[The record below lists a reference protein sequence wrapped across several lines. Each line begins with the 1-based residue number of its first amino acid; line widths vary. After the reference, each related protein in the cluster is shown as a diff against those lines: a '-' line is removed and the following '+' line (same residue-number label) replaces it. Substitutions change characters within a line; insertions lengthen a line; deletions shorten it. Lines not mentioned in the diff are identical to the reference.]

1 MPFSGKNKDEIL
13 ALVWEIVKL
22 SIAFSSGYLVARAIE
37 AIKIFYLHTL
47 PV

>member
-1 MPFSGKNKDEIL
+1 MSFTGKDKDEIL

-22 SIAFSSGYLVARAIE
+22 SIAFSSGYLVARAID
-37 AIKIFYLHTL
+37 AIKVFYSTL